1 MTTPV
6 DDGDIA
12 DERID
17 RPPVDGALRELIK
30 VEERIEVEVAEAET
44 EAQRIVE
51 RARRNVRA
59 VGQDERTSFEEA
71 LGVLRAEVEKE
82 CVVSEREL
90 VEGGAAEVERYRGVD
105 EAKLRRLAQW
115 VASRVA
121 GGSEA
126 S

>member
-6 DDGDIA
+6 DDGDMA
-12 DERID
+12 RERVG
-17 RPPVDGALRELIK
+17 RPPVDGALLELIK
-30 VEERIEVEVAEAET
+30 VEERIEVELAEAET

-51 RARRNVRA
+51 GAQRNARA
-59 VGQDERTSFEEA
+59 VEQDERTSLEEA
-71 LGVLRAEVEKE
+71 LGALRAEVEKE

-90 VEGGAAEVERYRGVD
+90 VEGAATEVERYRGVD